1 MPTLEEYIKKRKREE
16 GIDEFNVDERVANMG
31 RCINFVVEFFDTYVD
46 PNKKN
51 MEYEKRKAKCKKYR
65 KRIRNY
71 PQDLVEWLVSIYMK
85 YEARFDQRA
94 KYIIRQDPIYLLS
107 YNEDNFLKLADIF
120 LSKYVSEIP
129 IIKGKE
135 VMIAKLFKAEI
146 GLRHNKNSYSLQKYH
161 QLGNKI
167 NKWLKETYKT
177 YGINIS
183 VFASKYIFDF
193 YDKTHE
199 YEYDKEKG
207 KVYLVKAYDYKNS
220 DNLFAIDEVYKKNKK
235 KPFIENRKLELEI
248 LFMHFWLSEIF
259 GEEGFWEV
267 YLSKYPEKEEIVKR

>member
-1 MPTLEEYIKKRKREE
+1 MSTLRNSLYHESVFSELKSPPSALNVKLGVKFIITDVLHSDFWEGSCRVGKPRDLSHEADKSRLKKRLGNLKQELNSRETPPE
-16 GIDEFNVDERVANMG
+16 IELIQPGSMHSQA
-31 RCINFVVEFFDTYVD
+31 
-46 PNKKN
+46 
-51 MEYEKRKAKCKKYR
+51 EKG
-65 KRIRNY
+65 N
-71 PQDLVEWLVSIYMK
+71 P
-85 YEARFDQRA
+85 
-94 KYIIRQDPIYLLS
+94 
-107 YNEDNFLKLADIF
+107 
-120 LSKYVSEIP
+120 
-129 IIKGKE
+129 
-135 VMIAKLFKAEI
+135 KLFKAEI

-183 VFASKYIFDF
+183 VFASKYISDF

-199 YEYDKEKG
+199 YDYDNEKG

-220 DNLFAIDEVYKKNKK
+220 DNLFAIDEVYEKIKK

-259 GEEGFWEV
+259 GEESFWEV
-267 YLSKYPEKEEIVKR
+267 YLSKYPEKEEIVKG